1 MPTIRLNLTQLPPSA
16 RRRSIQLWRKPETIA
31 TFIRHNQ
38 WTETSDIV
46 HSIPATAL
54 GRLYATNRPN
64 GEALICG
71 YGVILLPN
79 GKTAHRLLIVHGWV
93 SELQQTRVGLEKI
106 TASYL
111 QQLAGTEVLANIH
124 LTELADDFDT
134 EPNPQIRSRKLPTP
148 DAVRVKADTESPS
161 N

>member
-1 MPTIRLNLTQLPPSA
+1 MHCWA
-16 RRRSIQLWRKPETIA
+16 
-31 TFIRHNQ
+31 
-38 WTETSDIV
+38 
-46 HSIPATAL
+46 
-54 GRLYATNRPN
+54 
-64 GEALICG
+64 
-71 YGVILLPN
+71 
-79 GKTAHRLLIVHGWV
+79 

-134 EPNPQIRSRKLPTP
+134 EPKPQIRSRKAQTP
-148 DAVRVKADTESPS
+148 DIVTLKADAESPT